1 MKNMR
6 MLAGA
11 AVMVLVLGLVNV
23 YIGWHLSVLLQAWL
37 PGINTAA
44 YWTVF
49 LVISFSYMIGRVPLP
64 QALRPV
70 GRLFKVIGSYYLA
83 CMEFAVIM
91 LPLTDLL
98 YGVLALAGANLSAF
112 VTEAGT
118 TVLVLLAVFLIWGSR
133 NAWST
138 VVRTHRLKVDKSI
151 GTSVPLTV
159 AVASDLHLGNIV
171 GNRHLRRMVREMN
184 AMNPDIIL
192 LAGDVLDDSIEP
204 FLRNGM
210 EQQLKQLK
218 ARYGVYA
225 VLGNH
230 EYYGG
235 SIAQYTE
242 VMRSV
247 GIQVLQDEVVETS
260 GVYVAGRK
268 DKTAEAMETGGRLS
282 VEDLLTGLDRSKP
295 ILMMDHQPTGF
306 GIASEAGVD
315 VLLSGHTH
323 RGQIAPNHW
332 ITRRLFE
339 LDWGYLLKNK
349 LHVIVS
355 SGYGTWGPP
364 IRLASRSELIKLE
377 LVLDGSMSYG
387 EDKVSPTAKPILI

>member
-1 MKNMR
+1 MR

-37 PGINTAA
+37 PGMNTAA
-44 YWTVF
+44 YWTIF

-64 QALRPV
+64 QVLRPV

-118 TVLVLLAVFLIWGSR
+118 TLLVLLAVFLIWGSR

-268 DKTAEAMETGGRLS
+268 DKTAEAMEAGGRLS
-282 VEDLLTGLDRSKP
+282 VETLLEGLDRSKP

-306 GIASEAGVD
+306 GIASQAGVD

-387 EDKVSPTAKPILI
+387 EDKVSAVAKPVLI

>member
-1 MKNMR
+1 MR

-37 PGINTAA
+37 PGMNTTA

-98 YGVLALAGANLSAF
+98 YGVLALAGVGLSAF

-118 TVLVLLAVFLIWGSR
+118 TLLVLLAIFLIWGSR

-138 VVRTHRLKVDKSI
+138 VVRTHRLKVEKSI

-260 GVYVAGRK
+260 GVFVVGRK
-268 DKTAEAMETGGRLS
+268 DKTAEHMEGGRLS
-282 VEDLLTGLDRSKP
+282 VETLLHGVDRSKP

-377 LVLDGSMSYG
+377 LVLDGSMSFG
-387 EDKVSPTAKPILI
+387 ADKVSPAAKPVLI

>member
-1 MKNMR
+1 MKTIR
-6 MLAGA
+6 MLASGII
-11 AVMVLVLGLVNV
+11 MLLVLGLVNF
-23 YIGWHLSVLLQAWL
+23 YIGWHLWVLLRDWL
-37 PGINTAA
+37 PDISAAA
-44 YWTVF
+44 YWAVF
-49 LVISFSYMIGRVPLP
+49 AVIAFAYVIGRIPLP
-64 QALRPV
+64 KGLKPA

-98 YGVLALAGANLSAF
+98 YGILVLTGTDHPAF
-112 VTEAGT
+112 VTEAGAA
-118 TVLVLLAVFLIWGSR
+118 LLALLAVFMLWGSR

-138 VVRTHRLKVDKSI
+138 VVRSHRLEVDKSI

-171 GNRHLRRMVREMN
+171 GNRHLRRMVAEIN
-184 AMNPDIIL
+184 AMNPDIVL
-192 LAGDVLDDSIEP
+192 LAGDVLDDSVEP
-204 FLRNGM
+204 FIRNRM
-210 EQQLKQLK
+210 DQQLKLLK
-218 ARYGVYA
+218 ARHGVYA

-235 SIAQYTE
+235 SIQQYTK
-242 VMRSV
+242 VMADV
-247 GIQVLQDEVVETS
+247 GIKVLQDEVADIA
-260 GVYVAGRK
+260 GLYVVGRK
-268 DKTAEAMETGGRLS
+268 DKTAESMEAGGRLS
-282 VEDLLTGLDRSKP
+282 VKALLDGLDRSRP
-295 ILMMDHQPTGF
+295 IIMMDHQPTGF
-306 GIASEAGVD
+306 DLAAQAGVD

-339 LDWGYLLKNK
+339 LDWGYLLKEK

-364 IRLASRSELIKLE
+364 IRLASRSELIKLTV
-377 LVLDGSMSYG
+377 VLEGNISYG
-387 EDKVSPTAKPILI
+387 DESVTSAPQAVLA

>member
-1 MKNMR
+1 MLR
-6 MLAGA
+6 MLASGII
-11 AVMVLVLGLVNV
+11 MLLVLGLVNF
-23 YIGWHLSVLLQAWL
+23 YIGWHLWVLLDDWL
-37 PGINTAA
+37 PGIAAAA
-44 YWTVF
+44 YWPIF
-49 LVISFSYMIGRVPLP
+49 FVIALSYFIGRVPLP
-64 QALRPV
+64 KTLKPV
-70 GRLFKVIGSYYLA
+70 GRLFKVAGSYYLA

-98 YGVLALAGANLSAF
+98 YGVLGLIGVDRTAF
-112 VTEAGT
+112 TAEAGVT
-118 TVLVLLAVFLIWGSR
+118 LVVLLAVFLVWGSR

-138 VVRTHRLKVDKSI
+138 VVRTHHLSVDKSI

-171 GNRHLRRMVREMN
+171 GNRHLRRMVSEIN
-184 AMNPDIIL
+184 AMNPDIVL

-204 FLRNGM
+204 FIRNGM

-235 SIAQYTE
+235 SISQYSE
-242 VMRSV
+242 VMESI
-247 GIQVLQDEVVETS
+247 GIRLLQDEIVETA
-260 GVYVAGRK
+260 GVYVVGRK
-268 DKTAEAMETGGRLS
+268 DKTAESMEAGGRMSVDTLLS
-282 VEDLLTGLDRSKP
+282 GLDRSKP
-295 ILMMDHQPTGF
+295 IIMMDHQPTGF
-306 GIASEAGVD
+306 DLASRAGVD

-332 ITRRLFE
+332 ITKRLFE
-339 LDWGYLLKNK
+339 LDWGYLLKDK

-364 IRLASRSELIKLE
+364 IRLASRSELIRLE
-377 LVLDGSMSYG
+377 VALQGSRPFSDEPVAAPGKAVL
-387 EDKVSPTAKPILI
+387 I

>member
-37 PGINTAA
+37 PGMNTTA
-44 YWTVF
+44 YWTIF

-98 YGVLALAGANLSAF
+98 YGVLALAGVGLSAF
-112 VTEAGT
+112 VTESGT
-118 TVLVLLAVFLIWGSR
+118 TVLVLLAIFLIWGSR

-138 VVRTHRLKVDKSI
+138 VVRTHRLKVAKSI

-260 GVYVAGRK
+260 GVYVVGRK
-268 DKTAEAMETGGRLS
+268 DKTAEHMEGGRLS
-282 VEDLLTGLDRSKP
+282 VETLLHGVDRSKP

-364 IRLASRSELIKLE
+364 IRLASRSELIRLE
-377 LVLDGSMSYG
+377 LVLDGSMSFG
-387 EDKVSPTAKPILI
+387 ADKVSPAAKPVLI

>member
-37 PGINTAA
+37 PGMNIAA

-98 YGVLALAGANLSAF
+98 YGVLALAGVGLSAF

-118 TVLVLLAVFLIWGSR
+118 TVLVLLAVFLVWGSR

-138 VVRTHRLKVDKSI
+138 VVRTHRLKVEKSI

-260 GVYVAGRK
+260 GVYVVGRK
-268 DKTAEAMETGGRLS
+268 DKTAEHMEGGRLS
-282 VEDLLTGLDRSKP
+282 VEALLTGLDRSKP

-306 GIASEAGVD
+306 GIASQAGVD

-387 EDKVSPTAKPILI
+387 EDKVSAAAKPVLI

>member
-37 PGINTAA
+37 PGMNTTA

-64 QALRPV
+64 RALRPV

-98 YGVLALAGANLSAF
+98 YGVLALAGVGLSAF

-118 TVLVLLAVFLIWGSR
+118 TLLVLLAIFLIWGSR

-138 VVRTHRLKVDKSI
+138 VVRTHRLKVEKSI

-260 GVYVAGRK
+260 GVFVVGRK
-268 DKTAEAMETGGRLS
+268 DKTAEHMEGGRLS
-282 VEDLLTGLDRSKP
+282 VETLLHGVDRSKP

-377 LVLDGSMSYG
+377 LVLDGSMSFG
-387 EDKVSPTAKPILI
+387 ADKVSPAAKPVLI